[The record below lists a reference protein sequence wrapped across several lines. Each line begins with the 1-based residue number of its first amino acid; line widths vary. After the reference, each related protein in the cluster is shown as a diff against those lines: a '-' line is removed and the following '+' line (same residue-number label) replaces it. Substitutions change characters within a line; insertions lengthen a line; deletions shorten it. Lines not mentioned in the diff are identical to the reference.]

1 MHQAALISVVSVGSL
16 IWGLATDFL
25 GFQGAFLFS
34 PGLAL
39 LLGFSPRM
47 LKMLDP
53 PANELSPM
61 KYWSEPSVAIPE
73 VHRAGPAVLQVTYW
87 VNPGKI
93 NAFLEASKT
102 SRRLRL
108 KNGAL
113 SWILT
118 RDIEHPNVFVEQVI
132 F

>member
-1 MHQAALISVVSVGSL
+1 
-16 IWGLATDFL
+16 
-25 GFQGAFLFS
+25 
-34 PGLAL
+34 
-39 LLGFSPRM
+39 
-47 LKMLDP
+47 
-53 PANELSPM
+53 M

-93 NAFLEASKT
+93 DAFLEASKT

-108 KNGAL
+108 QNGAL
-113 SWILT
+113 PWILT

-132 F
+132 FENWDDRQRHASRTTVADHLVRSQKISTLETPDAFETKNLIAIRVS